1 MRIFRPLALTLLA
14 FALAAC
20 NSQPVRPAA
29 DRPIAR
35 PTPEVILISID
46 GYRAD
51 YLNRGD
57 NPVLGQLAA
66 TGVRARWL
74 IPSFPTLT
82 EPNHYTLITGLY
94 PDHHGIIDNDIADR
108 NIQLEPFRMT
118 RPHTTVDPRWWSGAT
133 PLWVT
138 IQKDGMRAAAMD
150 WPNGYVR
157 IDGERPYLHRNGKA
171 AGDAAEETSTVIRW
185 LALPEDRRPRL
196 ILLHYGAVD
205 HEGHLYGP
213 DSPELDNALREVD
226 AAIGRLIA
234 ALKQQS
240 LYDDA
245 DLIVVSDHGMAI
257 VAAGQKIYL
266 DDIIDPHS
274 VRLVT
279 LGAES
284 GINPRRSMRG
294 GEATAALLEPHAHMR
309 CWRKHDLPE
318 HLHYGRNP
326 RTPAIE
332 CIASPGWII
341 TTHRARPNLARPLRG
356 DHGYDNLAWSMRALF
371 IAEGPS
377 FRRGLVV
384 PPFPNVDIYPLLAH
398 ILGVAPEKNDGN
410 FSDVERMLKPRT
422 PLSGSILPP

>member
-1 MRIFRPLALTLLA
+1 MLA

-20 NSQPVRPAA
+20 ESQPVRPAV
-29 DRPIAR
+29 DRSSAR
-35 PTPEVILISID
+35 SAPEVILISID

-57 NPVLGQLAA
+57 SPVLEQLAA
-66 TGVRARWL
+66 SGVRARWL

-108 NIQLEPFRMT
+108 NIQPEPFRMT
-118 RPHTTVDPRWWSGAT
+118 RPHTTVDPRWWSEAT

-138 IQKDGMRAAAMD
+138 IQRDGMRAAAMD

-157 IDGERPYLHRNGKA
+157 IDGARLYLHRNGKQ
-171 AGDAAEETSTVIRW
+171 AGNAAEETSTVIRW
-185 LALPEDRRPRL
+185 LSLPEDRRPRL

-213 DSPELDNALREVD
+213 DSPELDDALREVD
-226 AAIGRLIA
+226 SAIGRLIA
-234 ALKQQS
+234 ALEQDG

-245 DLIVVSDHGMAI
+245 DLIVVSDHGMAS
-257 VAAGQKIYL
+257 VPPGQKIYL
-266 DDIIDPHS
+266 DDIIDPRA
-274 VRLVT
+274 VRIVT

-294 GEATAALLEPHAHMR
+294 DEATAALLEPHAHMR

-326 RTPAIE
+326 RAPALE

-341 TTHRARPNLARPLRG
+341 TTHRARTTLTRPLRG

-377 FRRGLVV
+377 FRQGLVV

-398 ILGVAPEKNDGN
+398 ILEVAPEKNDGN
-410 FSDVERMLKPRT
+410 FSDVEPMLKPGG
-422 PLSGSILPP
+422 PLNGRMHSP